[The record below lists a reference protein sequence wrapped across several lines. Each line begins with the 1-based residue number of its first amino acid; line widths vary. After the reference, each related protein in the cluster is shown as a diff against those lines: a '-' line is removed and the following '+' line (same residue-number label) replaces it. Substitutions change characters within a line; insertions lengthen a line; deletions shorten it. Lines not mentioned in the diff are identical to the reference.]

1 MSENFTSQKIASF
14 DPPGFP
20 VQDDKLTDKQK
31 QEWSDTISSWMNEE
45 INAGHTDEKNVF
57 HPLQAVTKKG
67 AVFNRTPLTQFF
79 NGRLT
84 PFNVG
89 QKPVP
94 ISWSGFP
101 NLVEIAHPGD
111 KEGRWKDADANRDRH
126 DEYLEW
132 TVKKNDEDR
141 IISVTFT
148 CEGPEYWEFL
158 AKHDKDK
165 LLSIYQ
171 GCNPEYADHMKVEDF
186 FYSDGNYNPFNQWNG
201 IKNLKNPKK
210 PREGFVT
217 TNPGCIMHLAQV
229 NNTLGA
235 EVDIAAQATV
245 IRKDED
251 GNDITDK
258 TKLCNCSSY
267 GQAQRNSDPQIG
279 IMING
284 LARGGNK
291 VSIANPVG
299 IYMNTFDAKSFKLD
313 DGSGDLQPVPA
324 GTFTWVRGNI
334 NKHMGLRLHIEVP
347 KGVVGTG
354 DKEGQQLTVYD
365 IVDEK
370 EENIRY
376 GGQFADAIRMCVN
389 GVTISGGEPAP
400 SEPCPCGSKAP
411 DDGRSRV
418 AMMASAS
425 VTENSAQ
432 GRLPLIKTR
441 F

>member
-1 MSENFTSQKIASF
+1 MSEGFTAETITSF

-20 VQDDKLTDKQK
+20 IQDDKLTDQQK

-45 INAGHTDEKNVF
+45 INAGYTDEDNVF
-57 HPLQAVTKKG
+57 HPLQAATKKG
-67 AVFNRTPLTQFF
+67 AVFNRTPLAQFF

-84 PFNVG
+84 PFNVS
-89 QKPVP
+89 QKPTP

-101 NLVEIAHPGD
+101 RLVEIKWPKKH
-111 KEGRWKDADANRDRH
+111 EQWEHADANRDLH

-132 TVKKNDEDR
+132 TVKKNDKGR
-141 IISVTFT
+141 ITSVTFT

-165 LLSIYQ
+165 LLSLYQ
-171 GCNPEYADHMKVEDF
+171 ACNPEYADRMKVGDF
-186 FYSDGNYNPFNQWNG
+186 FDSDGNYNPFNQWNG
-201 IKNLKNPKK
+201 IKNLKDPKN

-267 GQAQRNSDPQIG
+267 GQAQRHSDPQIG

-284 LARGGNK
+284 LARAGNK

-299 IYMNTFDAKSFKLD
+299 IYMNTFDSNSFKLD
-313 DGSGDLQPVPA
+313 DGSGDLKPVPS

-347 KGVVGTG
+347 KGVMGTE
-354 DKEGQQLTVYD
+354 DKEGQQLTVHD
-365 IVDEK
+365 IVDK
-370 EENIRY
+370 HGKHIKY
-376 GGQFADAIRMCVN
+376 GGQFAEEIRMCVN

-400 SEPCPCGSKAP
+400 AEPCPCGSKAP

-418 AMMASAS
+418 AMMATAS
-425 VTENSAQ
+425 VKEKGVQ

-441 F
+441 Y